1 METLGL
7 SESTPR
13 TESRIKSLLWPSIE
27 SGADVDYLGS
37 QGFWVI
43 SLVSVA
49 SLALLIVMGQPFAGA
64 LTFIFLFFGG
74 VGVRERNLYA
84 AIVVFLFY
92 VLDTFFTVI
101 GIVRVIIGALLLS
114 NVRATW
120 ICSSWDL
127 NSEEQAT
134 LPPRFG
140 DTFAEKLA
148 DKFPQFIW
156 PKIRIIYYIYSA
168 GFMILTVA
176 GLAMITGEKL
186 RP

>member
-13 TESRIKSLLWPSIE
+13 TENRIKSLFWPSIE

-43 SLVSVA
+43 SLISVI
-49 SLALLIVMGQPFAGA
+49 SLALLIVMGQPIAGVF
-64 LTFIFLFFGG
+64 TFLFFFFGG

-84 AIVVFLFY
+84 AIIILLFY
-92 VLDTFFTVI
+92 ALDTFLTGI
-101 GIVRVIIGALLLS
+101 GIVRIIIGALLLS

-120 ICSSWDL
+120 ICSSWEP

-140 DTFAEKLA
+140 DTWAEKLA
-148 DKFPQFIW
+148 DIFPQFIW
-156 PKIRIIYYIYSA
+156 PKIRIVYYIYSA
-168 GFMILTVA
+168 GFMILTVI
-176 GLAMITGEKL
+176 GLAMITAGKL